1 MKSNKLFEG
10 LRFGNNEI
18 NMIKQNLND
27 FSMGVE
33 FEFHPNTEISE
44 DHLRERAA
52 SEWGSEWDER
62 SLTYFII
69 DSGGYELDE
78 DSVSRESSVVIT
90 SKEDLFDPNSEH
102 SVLVLKQDGNYTMD
116 ATVSSRGRVDSLS
129 DLIDINEVDVL
140 SNFLVKIGKYIQYVS
155 EKEID
160 ADLLDDK
167 QSLTKQIT
175 DQLLR
180 DFYSKEDDFNSTQ
193 DIEVLKTWEELLTTR
208 NGELSILAEEL
219 GITEPSDIR
228 ELILAIKNNDSDE
241 TDTENLVKIIKDLS
255 MSTKFKK
262 LAVDSFIMGIDDS
275 NDLVED
281 VLKDIDGDRLNEFL
295 FNLPDNIYYSVPY
308 DFEDFY
314 IEIMR
319 DSMDEEE
326 MGRVD
331 INQVIESIP
340 SDIITH
346 IDKVEHEHDNQAEV
360 ITKTISV
367 ENGIEVITTMFDT
380 MKENGWTTSNKSGMH
395 VSISTNSNKANV
407 NLLKYIVLS
416 NIDYLA
422 GKGDT
427 IKTGGM
433 YPPRAHVHHLG
444 DIIKNEIEDI
454 GRSFIV
460 LNQRFTHENALGY
473 TISRMSEFLQQSKI
487 FVSEKYQSIKLG
499 DYEIHNGRIE
509 LRFFGGENYEDDFEK
524 VERLIHRALYILH
537 VSKSDMYE
545 KEYKKAL
552 YQIIFNVLDNKLNYT
567 TLIVAY
573 RKLKEKID
581 SGKIKDQD
589 QLVQATK
596 SLEKK
601 LDSTTYEVLIDVLS
615 DSLPSNI

>member
-1 MKSNKLFEG
+1 MKGNKLFEG

-44 DHLRERAA
+44 DDLRQHAND
-52 SEWGSEWDER
+52 EWGSEWDED

-78 DSVSRESSVVIT
+78 DSVSRESSVLIA
-90 SKEDLFDPNSEH
+90 SQEDLFDPNSEH

-116 ATVSSRGRVDSLS
+116 ATVASKGRVDSLS
-129 DLIDINEVDVL
+129 DLVDINEVDVL
-140 SNFLVKIGKYIQYVS
+140 SNFLIKIGKYIQYVS

-160 ADLLDDK
+160 SDLLDDK
-167 QSLTKQIT
+167 KSLTKQIT

-180 DFYSKEDDFNSTQ
+180 DFYSKEDDFNSTK
-193 DIEVLKTWEELLTTR
+193 DIEVLKVWEELLITR
-208 NGELSILAEEL
+208 NGENSILAEEL
-219 GITEPSDIR
+219 GITEPADIN
-228 ELILAIKNNDSDE
+228 ELIIAIMNNDSGE

-255 MSTKFKK
+255 MSEKFKK
-262 LAVDSFIMGIDDS
+262 LAVDSYIMGIDDS
-275 NDLVED
+275 SDLVED
-281 VLKDIDGDRLNEFL
+281 VLKDIDDDRLNEFL
-295 FNLPDNIYYSVPY
+295 FNLPNNIYYSVPY
-308 DFEDFY
+308 DFEEFY

-340 SDIITH
+340 SDIIQY
-346 IDKVEHEHDNQAEV
+346 IYKVEHEHDSQAEV
-360 ITKTISV
+360 ITNTISV
-367 ENGIEVITTMFDT
+367 ENGLEVITTMFDT

-407 NLLKYIVLS
+407 NLLKYIILT

-427 IKTGGM
+427 IKSGGM
-433 YPPRAHVHHLG
+433 YPPRKYVHHLG
-444 DIIKNEIEDI
+444 DIIRNKIGDI
-454 GRSFIV
+454 RDTLID
-460 LNQRFTHENALGY
+460 LKQFTKENALEDA
-473 TISRMSEFLQQSKI
+473 ISQISNSLLKSKT
-487 FVSEKYQSIKLG
+487 FNSEKYQTIKLG
-499 DYEIHNGRIE
+499 DYDIRNGRIE

-524 VERLIHRALYILH
+524 VERLIYRALYILH

-545 KEYKKAL
+545 KEFKKSL
-552 YQIIFNVLDNKLNYT
+552 YQIIFNILDNKLNYT
-567 TLIVAY
+567 TLVVAY
-573 RKLKEKID
+573 RKFKERID
-581 SGKIKDQD
+581 SGKIKNQD
-589 QLVQATK
+589 QLEQATK

-601 LDSTTYEVLIDVLS
+601 LEAHTYNILIDALS
-615 DSLPSNI
+615 DSF